1 MNKGCRGTQ
10 RITRVEALTTLDLK
24 GQGDRVMGTWGELDP
39 GGELWSCGCRAC
51 LTLMQ
56 PVPSFSS
63 SLGLPMDDSFLSAPE
78 TSSQRRMQS

>member
-56 PVPSFSS
+56 PVS
-63 SLGLPMDDSFLSAPE
+63 SFLFIAVGPPHG
-78 TSSQRRMQS
+78 